1 MLPHGTKQTRIILT
15 GLMADTEVVGS
26 ASSNETSS
34 YREERN
40 EEPNTISTKLV
51 QIRSGL
57 S

>member
-1 MLPHGTKQTRIILT
+1 MLPAGTKQTRIILT

-26 ASSNETSS
+26 ASSDGTPS
-34 YREERN
+34 YQEEWN

>member
-1 MLPHGTKQTRIILT
+1 MLPLGTKQTRIILT

-26 ASSNETSS
+26 ASSYGTLSCQ
-34 YREERN
+34 EEWN
-40 EEPNTISTKLV
+40 EEPVTIANQMV